1 MEGARR
7 EDFKLR
13 AEMDAKVF
21 EEQRSPKIMGT
32 CGGYTQDLRE
42 QCPQGWTKHGEN
54 MCTAPVSYSG
64 PCAPVA
70 FTGALASEGKVSFAS
85 RCALCWPCAR
95 EGSHNREKWNQNGP
109 IDEVTGKVVLA
120 MRP

>member
-32 CGGYTQDLRE
+32 CGGCTQDLRE
-42 QCPQGWTKHGEN
+42 QCPQGWRKH
-54 MCTAPVSYSG
+54 
-64 PCAPVA
+64 
-70 FTGALASEGKVSFAS
+70 GALASEGKVSFAS

-95 EGSHNREKWNQNGP
+95 EGAHNSEKWNQNGP
-109 IDEVTGKVVLA
+109 IDGVTGKVVLA